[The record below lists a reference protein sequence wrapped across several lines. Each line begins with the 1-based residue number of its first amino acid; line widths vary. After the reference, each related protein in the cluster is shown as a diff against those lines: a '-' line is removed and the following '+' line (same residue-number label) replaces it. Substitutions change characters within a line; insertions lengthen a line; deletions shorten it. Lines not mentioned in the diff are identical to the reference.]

1 MPVNKF
7 NKILSP
13 STSTGG
19 DSSDNSVN
27 YLVSGDE
34 ESILEVGTVTGFL
47 KGMSDEEMADVTFL
61 GKGPHQKVRVPFKIS
76 DPIPSRAAR
85 ATGDDNFFQKT
96 FKVYW
101 NSTLPSAK
109 VYLQAEPIEFSVPVS
124 TMSVDNRV
132 IITVTADNGTVTS
145 GTYTPTG
152 STRTDITSLF
162 TSTSRYYTINIV
174 LQTTATTGTTV
185 GLAMPLYI
193 IGTAPQDSIWAGVP
207 NISPDGLISYDLTIQ
222 MPETVGVEEWEL
234 EIAEL

>member
-34 ESILEVGTVTGFL
+34 ESILEAGTVTGFL
-47 KGMSDEEMADVTFL
+47 NGMSDAEMADVTFL
-61 GKGPHQKVRVPFKIS
+61 GKGPHEKVRVPFKIS
-76 DPIPSRAAR
+76 DPIPTRAALV
-85 ATGDDNFFQKT
+85 TGNDNFFQKT

-109 VYLQAEPIEFSVPVS
+109 IYLQAEPIEFTIPTS
-124 TMSVDNRV
+124 TMSVDDEVLLVVVAN
-132 IITVTADNGTVTS
+132 NGTTTAGS
-145 GTYTPTG
+145 YTPTG
-152 STRTDITSLF
+152 ATRTDITSLF
-162 TSTSRYYTINIV
+162 TSTSTYYTIT
-174 LQTTATTGTTV
+174 LSLLAGTGSTTV
-185 GLAMPLYI
+185 GLAKPLYLV
-193 IGTAPQDSIWAGVP
+193 GTAPQDSIWAGVP

>member
-34 ESILEVGTVTGFL
+34 ESILEAGTVTGFL
-47 KGMSDEEMADVTFL
+47 NGMSDAEMADVTFL
-61 GKGPHQKVRVPFKIS
+61 GKGPHEKVRVPFKIS
-76 DPIPSRAAR
+76 DPIPTRAALV
-85 ATGDDNFFQKT
+85 TGNDNFFEKT

-109 VYLQAEPIEFSVPVS
+109 IYLQAEPIEFTIPTS
-124 TMSVDNRV
+124 TMSVDDV
-132 IITVTADNGTVTS
+132 VLLVVVPDGGTATA

-152 STRTDITSLF
+152 ATRTDITSLF
-162 TSTSRYYTINIV
+162 TSASRYYTIT
-174 LQTTATTGTTV
+174 LSLLAGTGSTTV
-185 GLAMPLYI
+185 GLAKPLYLV
-193 IGTAPQDSIWAGVP
+193 GTAPQDSIWAGVP